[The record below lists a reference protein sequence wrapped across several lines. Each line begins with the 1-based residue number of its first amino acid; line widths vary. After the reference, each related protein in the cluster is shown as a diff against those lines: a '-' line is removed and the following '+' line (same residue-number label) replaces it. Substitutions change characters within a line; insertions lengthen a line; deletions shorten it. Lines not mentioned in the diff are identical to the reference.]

1 MILANINNYHCTVNL
16 MSSISL
22 LDEIKRI
29 KQTACPTKKN
39 RKAVYDEIKLSETS
53 SQPALSEQKKVLR
66 SDTD

>member
-1 MILANINNYHCTVNL
+1 